1 MKNTLKTNKSDWAVD
16 YQGEFPKIILTDC
29 NGVEQTIDI
38 NEIVLKERGKLA
50 IETLNLIKEF
60 LKK

>member
-1 MKNTLKTNKSDWAVD
+1 MTNTLKTNKSDWIID